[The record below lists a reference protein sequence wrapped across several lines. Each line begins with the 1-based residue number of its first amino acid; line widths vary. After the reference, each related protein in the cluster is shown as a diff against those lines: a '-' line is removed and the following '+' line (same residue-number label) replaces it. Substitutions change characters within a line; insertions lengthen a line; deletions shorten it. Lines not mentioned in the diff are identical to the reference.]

1 MKMNNEELNTALYQ
15 KMEREQDKY
24 RKWLVQCP
32 PEEILSHAYEYVVR
46 EDILMSMEELNLPD
60 DQAMALLKQRGPLD
74 DVFKDFSKLETDYM
88 ETVRGAI
95 ESFAERKAAKDRNWE
110 ARKGRLY
117 QKKKSPM
124 PERWICCHTSER
136 MNRASWCA
144 FRVKRTVPER
154 MIR

>member
-1 MKMNNEELNTALYQ
+1 MNNVKLNTALYQ

-74 DVFKDFSKLETDYM
+74 DVFKDFSKLETHFLP
-88 ETVRGAI
+88 
-95 ESFAERKAAKDRNWE
+95 SFFRS
-110 ARKGRLY
+110 GIPSVSFCSRLF
-117 QKKKSPM
+117 
-124 PERWICCHTSER
+124 
-136 MNRASWCA
+136 CA
-144 FRVKRTVPER
+144 DCSFHE
-154 MIR
+154 

>member
-24 RKWLVQCP
+24 RKCP

-110 ARKGRLY
+110 AR
-117 QKKKSPM
+117 
-124 PERWICCHTSER
+124 
-136 MNRASWCA
+136 
-144 FRVKRTVPER
+144 
-154 MIR
+154 

>member
-60 DQAMALLKQRGPLD
+60 DQAMTLLKQRGPLD

-110 ARKGRLY
+110 AR
-117 QKKKSPM
+117 
-124 PERWICCHTSER
+124 
-136 MNRASWCA
+136 
-144 FRVKRTVPER
+144 
-154 MIR
+154 

>member
-46 EDILMSMEELNLPD
+46 EDILMSMEELNL
-60 DQAMALLKQRGPLD
+60 MALLKQRGPLD

-110 ARKGRLY
+110 AR
-117 QKKKSPM
+117 
-124 PERWICCHTSER
+124 
-136 MNRASWCA
+136 
-144 FRVKRTVPER
+144 
-154 MIR
+154 

>member
-1 MKMNNEELNTALYQ
+1 MNNEELNTALYQ

-32 PEEILSHAYEYVVR
+32 PEEILSHAYEYAAR
-46 EDILMSMEELNLPD
+46 KDILMAMEELNLPD

-95 ESFAERKAAKDRNWE
+95 ESCAERKAVMEQKRE
-110 ARKGRLY
+110 AR
-117 QKKKSPM
+117 
-124 PERWICCHTSER
+124 
-136 MNRASWCA
+136 
-144 FRVKRTVPER
+144 
-154 MIR
+154 

>member
-88 ETVRGAI
+88 ETVLGAI
-95 ESFAERKAAKDRNWE
+95 ESCAERKAAMEQKRE
-110 ARKGRLY
+110 AR
-117 QKKKSPM
+117 
-124 PERWICCHTSER
+124 
-136 MNRASWCA
+136 
-144 FRVKRTVPER
+144 
-154 MIR
+154 

>member
-1 MKMNNEELNTALYQ
+1 MNNEELNTALYQ

-32 PEEILSHAYEYVVR
+32 PEEILSHAYEYAVR
-46 EDILMSMEELNLPD
+46 EDILMAMEELNLPD

-95 ESFAERKAAKDRNWE
+95 ESCAKLQWNKNGRQGNAQCIKRRNRQCERNGFTDVS
-110 ARKGRLY
+110 
-117 QKKKSPM
+117 QS
-124 PERWICCHTSER
+124 
-136 MNRASWCA
+136 
-144 FRVKRTVPER
+144 V
-154 MIR
+154 